1 MNIQDGTNE
10 QPGIV
15 PRALKEIFNQASL
28 DGTSSLTLSMSMLE
42 VYMGSLR
49 DLLAPRPA
57 CRAYAVTRW

>member
-1 MNIQDGTNE
+1 MDIQDGTNE

-15 PRALKEIFNQASL
+15 PRALKELFHQASL
-28 DGTSSLTLSMSMLE
+28 DGTSSLTFSISMLE

-57 CRAYAVTRW
+57 RRAYSVTRW